1 MVTDHFRE
9 QGLSIQGENLVKLA
23 SEFLNFRYENGTLE
37 ICNQEKMKNY
47 KII

>member
-23 SEFLNFRYENGTLE
+23 SEFLNFRHENDTL
-37 ICNQEKMKNY
+37 
-47 KII
+47 

>member
-23 SEFLNFRYENGTLE
+23 SEFLNFRYENDTLE
-37 ICNQEKMKNY
+37 FCNQDRLKDY

>member
-1 MVTDHFRE
+1 MVTDHFCE

-23 SEFLNFRYENGTLE
+23 SEFLNFWYENDTLE